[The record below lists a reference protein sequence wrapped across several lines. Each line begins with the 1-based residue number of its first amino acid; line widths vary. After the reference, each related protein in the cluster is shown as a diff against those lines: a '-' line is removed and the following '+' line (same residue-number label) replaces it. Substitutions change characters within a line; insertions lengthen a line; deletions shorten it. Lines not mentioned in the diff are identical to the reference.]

1 MIELENVNGISKPSS
16 SQKKAIVNSDLIEEF
31 CKKLSKDG
39 KGTIVSIGPKE
50 RPGTIV
56 SKEGYRID
64 LQKYNNDEFANFQ
77 IQNNTTGGTTS
88 ESFAALFMQPNQEFK
103 GQDAIEAFTMSLNSE
118 GKQAARLRA

>member
-1 MIELENVNGISKPSS
+1 MIELENVSGLSKPSS
-16 SQKKAIVNSDLIEEF
+16 SQKKAIVNSGLIEEF

-39 KGTIVSIGPKE
+39 KGTTVSIGPKE

-64 LQKYNNDEFANFQ
+64 LQKYNNDGFANFQ
-77 IQNNTTGGTTS
+77 IQNNTTGGKS
-88 ESFAALFMQPNQEFK
+88 ESFATLFMQPNQEFR

-118 GKQAARLRA
+118 GRQAARLRA